1 MFYENS
7 LCLSCNRG
15 TGFDP
20 ASHTMLSLDVGEN
33 GTWQR
38 EGRKWKFC
46 ANLNSCGCNW
56 LLPADSADTLCPA
69 CATTRTLPTLTT
81 PGNAGRWQSLET
93 AKRRLLYSL
102 LDFNL
107 WGPGCRLK
115 PKFPLVF
122 DFLESTGGQAVTTG
136 HENGVI
142 TINVAEADDD
152 ERERMRVSLHEPY
165 RTLLGHL
172 RHEVGHYYWD
182 VLIQDGPF
190 LQECRSFFGDETADY
205 GAAMQRYYNEGAPA
219 NWQEN
224 FVSAYATMHPWE
236 DWAETW
242 AHCIH
247 MRDTLDTAMQSE
259 LSTALAGS
267 EYEPDVFWGIV
278 GATKEQAADFTQR
291 LKRWSATVIQANELS
306 RSMGQPDVY
315 PFALT
320 LPVLKK
326 IFFVER
332 VIEKSSGETSFAP
345 QPAAEASKQK
355 RRWFWQ
361 RQGAGNQV
369 KAAS

>member
-15 TGFDP
+15 TGFEP
-20 ASHTMLSLDVGEN
+20 VAHTMLSLEAGEN

-38 EGRKWKFC
+38 EGKTWKFC
-46 ANLNSCGCNW
+46 SNLNACGCNW
-56 LLPADSADTLCPA
+56 LLPAESADTLCPA
-69 CATTRTLPTLTT
+69 CVTTRTLPPLAK
-81 PGNAGRWQSLET
+81 PENPGRWQSLET

-102 LDFNL
+102 LDFKL

-115 PKFPLVF
+115 PTFPLVF
-122 DFLESTGGQAVTTG
+122 DFLDPAEGQKVTTG
-136 HENGVI
+136 HQDGVI

-182 VLIQDGPF
+182 VLIKDGPF
-190 LQECRSFFGDETADY
+190 LQEFRSFFGDETADY
-205 GAAMQRYYNEGAPA
+205 NAAMQRHYNEGPQP

-247 MRDTLDTAMQSE
+247 MRDTLDTAMNSE

-267 EYEPDVFWGIV
+267 EYEPDVFWGI
-278 GATKEQAADFTQR
+278 AESTKEQAAEFSQR
-291 LKRWSATVIQANELS
+291 LKRWSAAVIQANELA

-332 VIEKSSGETSFAP
+332 VIERSTGEPTAAP
-345 QPAAEASKQK
+345 APVTEKAKPA

-361 RQGAGNQV
+361 RQAAGKPV